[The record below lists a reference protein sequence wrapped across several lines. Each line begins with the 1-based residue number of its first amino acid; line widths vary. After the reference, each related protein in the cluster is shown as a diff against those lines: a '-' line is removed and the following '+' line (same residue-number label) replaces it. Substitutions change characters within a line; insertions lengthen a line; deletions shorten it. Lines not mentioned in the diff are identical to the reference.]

1 MILITPRVEMIPM
14 AKRLEYE
21 VTNNQAEYE
30 ACIFILEA
38 LRSMGAEEVT
48 IYGDSM
54 LVIKQA
60 SKKWE
65 VREDRLRLYVD
76 YLMTLS
82 LPFVHCEFV
91 HLPREENQM
100 ADVLATLASVWES
113 REPTMVKPLILV
125 KSRTPYYEEVRVMP
139 V

>member
-1 MILITPRVEMIPM
+1 M
-14 AKRLEYE
+14 KH
-21 VTNNQAEYE
+21 
-30 ACIFILEA
+30 
-38 LRSMGAEEVT
+38 GAEEVT

-76 YLMTLS
+76 YFMTIS

-91 HLPREENQM
+91 HLLQEENQM
-100 ADVLATLASVWES
+100 ADALATLASVWES
-113 REPTMVKPLILV
+113 GEPVMVKPLILV
-125 KSRTPYYEEVRVMP
+125 KSRTPCYEKVKVMP
-139 V
+139 VQAIEKPWFHNLQ

>member
-1 MILITPRVEMIPM
+1 MYFDRAVNNRGACIEVILITLEGEMIPM
-14 AKRLEYE
+14 AKRLEYK

-30 ACIFILEA
+30 ACIFGLEA

-65 VREDRLRLYVD
+65 VREDRVWLYVD
-76 YLMTLS
+76 Y
-82 LPFVHCEFV
+82 
-91 HLPREENQM
+91 
-100 ADVLATLASVWES
+100 
-113 REPTMVKPLILV
+113 
-125 KSRTPYYEEVRVMP
+125 
-139 V
+139 

>member
-1 MILITPRVEMIPM
+1 MYFDGAFNNRGAGVGVILITPGGEMIPM

-30 ACIFILEA
+30 ACIFCLKA
-38 LRSMGAEEVT
+38 LRIIGAEEVT
-48 IYGDSM
+48 VYGDSM

-76 YLMTLS
+76 YLMTIS
-82 LPFVHCEFV
+82 LPFVHC
-91 HLPREENQM
+91 
-100 ADVLATLASVWES
+100 
-113 REPTMVKPLILV
+113 
-125 KSRTPYYEEVRVMP
+125 
-139 V
+139 